1 MNQNQRKNVRS
12 AFKNYNTNSALKENS
27 KKDDIE
33 EVLPP
38 KSRRN
43 LIKTDKLMT
52 NRCCYVTPDYKD
64 VEQSTEYSGV
74 DDQFNNLIL
83 QQYDFDPTIPDT
95 IKQIK
100 ELKKVLCGVTNK
112 VENCS
117 QYVSQRPWSP
127 AYVVTADGSQW
138 QSLDNVDDV
147 EQYLS
152 AEKAKTLS
160 GPTKANTS
168 ENIYISEIPQVKV
181 IIEKFSKFKK
191 NNVELRKLEEKIVCI
206 EYDVFETC
214 KTENKLKAPKQALR
228 AYFSVKPKSDKDKD
242 VPVSIIPSSVK
253 RNFNVTNEDLGKLD
267 EKEIEI
273 IDGMIVENKPYLDD
287 LKKVLKRK
295 QALCARK
302 VKTSLDLMALYAM
315 AKMEGPGLENFTDKN
330 LLSKVELEE
339 IKNLVANKCATSKH
353 GINRRTLKSENETK
367 ETKPIECVSDVSK
380 SIFAEL
386 TKSDDYSINKK

>member
-1 MNQNQRKNVRS
+1 MYQNQRKNARN
-12 AFKNYNTNSALKENS
+12 AIKNYNTNSALRENS

-38 KSRRN
+38 KSRRHV
-43 LIKTDKLMT
+43 LKTDKLMT

-64 VEQSTEYSGV
+64 VEQSTECSGV
-74 DDQFNNLIL
+74 DDQFNNLVL

-95 IKQIK
+95 IKQLK
-100 ELKKVLCGVTNK
+100 ELKKVLCGVTHK

-117 QYVSQRPWSP
+117 QYVSQRPRSP
-127 AYVVTADGSQW
+127 SYVVTADGSQW

-147 EQYLS
+147 EEYLS
-152 AEKAKTLS
+152 AEKAKILS
-160 GPTKANTS
+160 GPTNTS

-214 KTENKLKAPKQALR
+214 GKANKFKAPKQVLR
-228 AYFSVKPKSDKDKD
+228 AYFSIKPKSDTDQD

-253 RNFNVTNEDLGKLD
+253 RNFKVTNEDLAKLD

-295 QALCARK
+295 QALYARK
-302 VKTSLDLMALYAM
+302 VKTSLDLMALYAL
-315 AKMEGPGLENFTDKN
+315 AKMEAPGLENFTDKN
-330 LLSKVELEE
+330 LLSKVELDE
-339 IKNLVANKCATSKH
+339 IKNLVTNKCATSKH
-353 GINRRTLKSENETK
+353 GINRRTLKSGNETK
-367 ETKPIECVSDVSK
+367 ETKLIECFSDVSE

-386 TKSDDYSINKK
+386 TKSDNCSYNKK